1 MKKVSI
7 GVLAAVLLALLLKR
21 RRRRLAVEQV
31 ELPWETALRE
41 LSALKSWA
49 PLKEGR
55 VEEYYVAL
63 SGIVR
68 HYLEGRF
75 GLRAPEMT
83 TDEFFELMSRDGT
96 LVREHK
102 ELVNEFLAH
111 CDLVKFARYG
121 PSSEEID
128 GAYGAAV
135 RLVQETVPEQEEE
148 GEEQ

>member
-1 MKKVSI
+1 M
-7 GVLAAVLLALLLKR
+7 
-21 RRRRLAVEQV
+21 
-31 ELPWETALRE
+31 
-41 LSALKSWA
+41 
-49 PLKEGR
+49 
-55 VEEYYVAL
+55 EEYYVTL

-83 TDEFFELMSRDGT
+83 TDEFFELMSGDGT
-96 LVREHK
+96 LVRAHK

-121 PSSEEID
+121 PSSEEIG

-135 RLVQETVPEQEEE
+135 RLVRETVAEQADE
-148 GEEQ
+148 GEGQ